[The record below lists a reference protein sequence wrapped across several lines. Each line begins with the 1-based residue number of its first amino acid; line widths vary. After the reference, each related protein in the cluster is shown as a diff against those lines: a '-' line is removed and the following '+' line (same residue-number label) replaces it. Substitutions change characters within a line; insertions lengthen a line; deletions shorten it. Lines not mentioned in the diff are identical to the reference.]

1 MPNLPLI
8 GKYIAITRPSEQA
21 KKLSGLIEVAGGTP
35 ILFPLI
41 DITPLEDYALF
52 DEAISQ
58 VVNYD
63 WAIFISSNAVQNG
76 MPHLFKKGIPPNLRF
91 AAIGPVTANELVNFG
106 AKNVLIPKDRFD
118 SEALLEMPE
127 MQNVSGIKF
136 MIFRG
141 IGGREILAETLQKRG
156 AEVTFAECYRR
167 TNPQTNCNVLK
178 NLWIDNKLHAIV
190 VTSSEAMRFL
200 LNLAENERWL
210 KNTPIFVNHD
220 RVAVMPLSLGLKLNI
235 AETGGDE
242 AMFELLRTTLSQS
255 DLHK

>member
-1 MPNLPLI
+1 MANLPLN

-21 KKLSGLIEVAGGTP
+21 KKLSALIEVAGGTP

-41 DITPLEDYALF
+41 AITPLEDYALF

-58 VVNYD
+58 IVNFD

-76 MPHLFKKGIPPNLRF
+76 MPHLIKNGIPPNLRF
-91 AAIGPVTANELVNFG
+91 AAIGPVTAKELMSFG
-106 AKNVLIPKDRFD
+106 AKDVLIPKVRFD

-127 MQNVSGIKF
+127 MQNVNGIKF

-156 AEVTFAECYRR
+156 AHVTFAECYRR
-167 TNPQTNCNVLK
+167 KNPQNNCDVLL
-178 NLWIDNKLHAIV
+178 NLWNDKKLHAIV
-190 VTSSEAMRFL
+190 VTSTEAMGYL
-200 LNLAENERWL
+200 LNLAENDCWL
-210 KNTPIFVNHD
+210 KNTPIFVNHE
-220 RVAVMPLSLGLKLNI
+220 RVAIKPLSLGLQMNI
-235 AETGGDE
+235 AKTGGDE
-242 AMFELLRTTLSQS
+242 SMFELLRTTLSQS